1 MLIIIPALLMAAA
14 LALYL
19 IWANGAL
26 SITRCALEFEG
37 LPEGFDGFV
46 IAQVSDLHNAS
57 FGEGN
62 EKLLGALRD
71 AEPDIIAVTGDLVDS
86 RHTDIGTAL
95 AFIEAAAEIAPVY
108 YVTGNHEARLDFE
121 AIERG
126 LIDAGARLLRGESVE
141 LRRGGGSI
149 TLAGIDDPAF
159 IKGGGSAAERA
170 EAQLSSLGRGGFTV
184 LLAHRPEL
192 IESYAGYADL
202 VLSGH
207 AHGGQVRLPFI
218 GGLYAPGQGLL
229 PEYDAGI
236 YGRGGCTLIVSRGLG
251 NSLFPLRVNNR
262 PELVTVELRSAG

>member
-1 MLIIIPALLMAAA
+1 MQILETLIEYGASSLDRPFT
-14 LALYL
+14 YL
-19 IWANGAL
+19 CPDDTPVCAGMRVEVRFGAMPRP
-26 SITRCALEFEG
+26 IV
-37 LPEGFDGFV
+37 GFV
-46 IAQVSDLHNAS
+46 LRAS
-57 FGEGN
+57 
-62 EKLLGALRD
+62 
-71 AEPDIIAVTGDLVDS
+71 
-86 RHTDIGTAL
+86 HTDEGKAQI
-95 AFIEAAAEIAPVY
+95 
-108 YVTGNHEARLDFE
+108 EARLGFE

-141 LRRGGGSI
+141 LERGGGSI

-159 IKGGGSAAERA
+159 IKSGGSAAERA
-170 EAQLSSLGRGGFTV
+170 EAQLSPLGRGGFTV

-192 IESYAGYADL
+192 IDTYAAYADV

-236 YGRGGCTLIVSRGLG
+236 YGRGGCALIVSRGLG

-262 PELVTVELRSAG
+262 PELVTVELGSAG